1 MFFFLIYKID
11 KLIFFKL
18 EVDVDADVAFFNI
31 ILIDTLAS
39 TMPTEHSI
47 CNVGYFY

>member
-18 EVDVDADVAFFNI
+18 EVDVDANVTFFDI
-31 ILIDTLAS
+31 ILMDTLAS
-39 TMPTEHSI
+39 SMLIEHSI